1 MTRIGLKRSLGVV
14 LLTIVASVAISGSSR
29 AATEKA
35 LNDFLAKIQ
44 DAKGDV
50 RRAAWESAGKM
61 GADAVAPL
69 GKILAGKDRAAA
81 KAAERALEVVAHYA
95 SRPGGHAERMAVTAA
110 LIELARKGNPAKVRD
125 KALRLLGST
134 GQDNAVPAIAAL
146 LGDKEV
152 WETARWA
159 LERIPGKTVN
169 RALIGALNKPPR
181 WEKSE
186 ILKFREAIISTLG
199 AKKSPEAVEPL
210 MRFVRSDQEDI
221 RIAAIETLGR
231 IGGWEA
237 ARAILK
243 AARARSGR
251 EKAIALDNYLR
262 IADPLAQRRPE
273 TALLM
278 YRNVLTEFKDEV
290 PRSAALVGI
299 GKMGGSRA
307 LGTLLG
313 ALSEASPR
321 IRNAAADILT
331 KMGRHVG
338 VGGAVGRA
346 LELGR
351 GVGGAVAGAIPGSKP
366 EVKIILLRV
375 LVDRGDRS
383 AADVLRRALLDPDGE
398 VRLAALALMGN
409 VADPYAAQSILV
421 PQLLLLLEKQPPG
434 ARKVALQS
442 YLDIA
447 DMLARRGP
455 TLKAMQMYHKAL
467 NLATEDAE
475 KRRALQGI
483 AAIGSLGSL
492 ETVKQLMEKPAL
504 QESAATAY
512 IAIALKIAASGEKRR
527 AIGMLTQVVESPCS
541 VDVIQLAAARLKELG
556 VVIPIAQRS
565 GFATRWWLI
574 GPFPNPNN
582 SAWEKEFP
590 PEKEVDL
597 KKGVEFDGK
606 SFLWKE
612 VTTGH
617 PQARVNLEEYFKP
630 TENVAAYTY
639 TEIEVPKETEVKF
652 KIGSDDSVVCW
663 LNGERIHAVKVSR
676 GLSVDQDVV
685 NTTLQ
690 AGNNKILLKILNE
703 GAQWEFCLR
712 ITDRQDRPIDMS
724 KLTK

>member
-1 MTRIGLKRSLGVV
+1 MTQIGLKRSLGVV
-14 LLTIVASVAISGSSR
+14 LLTIVVLVATSGSSW
-29 AATEKA
+29 AATRQE

-50 RRAAWESAGKM
+50 RRAAWESAGEM
-61 GADAVAPL
+61 GAVAVAPL
-69 GKILAGKDRAAA
+69 GKIMGGKNRAAA

-95 SRPGGHAERMAVTAA
+95 SRPGAYAERMAVTAA
-110 LIELARKGNPAKVRD
+110 LIELAKKENAVKVRG

-134 GQDNAVPAIAAL
+134 AQNNAVPAIAAL
-146 LGDKEV
+146 LRDKEV

-159 LERIPGKTVN
+159 LERIPGKAPN
-169 RALIGALNKPPR
+169 MALLQALNQPPR

-186 ILKFREAIISTLG
+186 ILKFQEAIISTLG
-199 AKKSPEAVEPL
+199 AKKSPEAVGPL
-210 MRFVRSDQEDI
+210 MRFVQSDQQNI
-221 RIAAIETLGR
+221 RIAAIEALGR
-231 IGGWEA
+231 IGGWDA

-243 AARARSGR
+243 AARGRSGR
-251 EKAIALDNYLR
+251 EKAIALDDYLR
-262 IADPLAQRRPE
+262 IADRLQKRRPE

-299 GKMGGSRA
+299 GKMGGSRG

-321 IRNAAADILT
+321 IKTAAADALT
-331 KMGRHVG
+331 KMER
-338 VGGAVGRA
+338 RD
-346 LELGR
+346 
-351 GVGGAVAGAIPGSKP
+351 VGGAVAAAIPASKP

-375 LVDRGDRS
+375 LVVRGDPS

-398 VRLAALALMGN
+398 VRLAALAFMGK
-409 VADPYAAQSILV
+409 VADPWAAQSILV

-442 YLDIA
+442 YLEIA

-467 NLATEDAE
+467 HLATEDAE
-475 KRRALQGI
+475 KRKALQGI
-483 AAIGSLGSL
+483 AAIASETSLPI
-492 ETVKQLMEKPAL
+492 VKPLMEKPNLRDDA
-504 QESAATAY
+504 SRAY
-512 IAIALKIAASGEKRR
+512 TAIASKMADAGKKDAALK
-527 AIGMLTQVVESPCS
+527 MLTEVVESPCS
-541 VDVIQLAAARLKELG
+541 VDVIQLAAARLKDLG

-565 GFATRWWLI
+565 GFLTRWWLI
-574 GPFPNPNN
+574 GRFPNPNN

-606 SFLWKE
+606 SFRWKE

-630 TENVAAYTY
+630 TENAAAYAY
-639 TEIEVPKETEVKF
+639 TELEVPKETDVKF

-663 LNGERIHAVKVSR
+663 LNGEKIHAIKVSR

-685 NTTLQ
+685 NATLR
-690 AGNNKILLKILNE
+690 AGNNKILMKILNE

-712 ITDRQDRPIDMS
+712 ITDRQDRAIDMS